1 MQINEIVSS
10 NRTFIMGCAMGAILL
25 FHQPFFSDNLLTG
38 FFHIFGHWGVDLFL
52 FISGMGI
59 VNSLSKNT
67 LKQYYTN
74 RIIRIIPSCF
84 IVGVCK
90 VVLFHWGFVEFV
102 HENTLLTLTNCYL
115 WYIYAILIYYI
126 FAPFLFK
133 AIQKHGILVLV
144 VVSLLS
150 ISCMFVPFYNNS
162 LYFINK
168 MGWVIERLPVFVYG
182 MYFSCYS
189 IKKEI
194 NEYLKIGFIS
204 LLICFILRLC
214 VVYLNWLINSVIYIL
229 LLLSMPT
236 LCVISSF
243 FYIALKRF
251 KGDIL
256 FKYLGRYSL
265 EIYLWQEFV
274 FYNMSSNQ
282 LFLYNGKW
290 FQFFISLALI
300 LILSYLTFVLKEVL
314 FRTVKSIYKK
324 QYL

>member
-10 NRTFIMGCAMGAILL
+10 NRTFIMGCGMGAILL

-74 RIIRIIPSCF
+74 RIIRIIPSCL
-84 IVGVCK
+84 IVGFCK
-90 VVLFHWGFVEFV
+90 VLLMHWGFVEFV

-126 FAPFLFK
+126 ISPFLFK
-133 AIQKHGILVLV
+133 EIQKYGILVLV
-144 VVSLLS
+144 GVSLLS

-162 LYFINK
+162 FYFINK

-189 IKKEI
+189 IKKEK
-194 NEYLKIGFIS
+194 NEYFKIGFIS
-204 LLICFILRLC
+204 LLICFILRIC
-214 VVYLNWLINSVIYIL
+214 VVYLDWSINSIIYIL

-243 FYIALKRF
+243 FYIVLKRL

-290 FQFFISLALI
+290 FQFLISLALI
-300 LILSYLTFVLKEVL
+300 LTLSYLTFFLKEVL

-324 QYL
+324 